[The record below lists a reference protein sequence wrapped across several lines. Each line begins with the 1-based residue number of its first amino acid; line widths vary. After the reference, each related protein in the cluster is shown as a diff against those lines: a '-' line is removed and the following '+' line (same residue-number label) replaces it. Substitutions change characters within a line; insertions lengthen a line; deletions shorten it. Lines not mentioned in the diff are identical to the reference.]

1 MRLVVALAA
10 VLLVPSLSVAAEDPK
25 VRLERAEKENEKLK
39 EQLGKGKAEAEAAF
53 KAATDAENA
62 AGLRGLSCHAV
73 SSASAPANYP
83 VTGVIHVKLRLK
95 RGTWV
100 NRPSFAAPNAVKS
113 FRVHAG
119 TCQVTKS

>member
-1 MRLVVALAA
+1 MKLVVALAVMLA
-10 VLLVPSLSVAAEDPK
+10 VPSLCFAAEDPK
-25 VRLERAEKENEKLK
+25 DRLERAEKENEKLK
-39 EQLGKGKAEAEAAF
+39 EQLRKQKAEAEAAF

-62 AGLRGLSCHAV
+62 AGLRGLSCTGAA
-73 SSASAPANYP
+73 SASAPASYP
-83 VTGVIHVKLRLK
+83 ATGAIHVKLRLK

-100 NRPSFAAPNAVKS
+100 NRVTFAAPNAVKS

>member
-10 VLLVPSLSVAAEDPK
+10 VLLVPTLAFAAEDPK

-39 EQLGKGKAEAEAAF
+39 EQLGKQKAEAEAAF

-62 AGLRGLSCHAV
+62 AGLRGLSCQGV
-73 SSASAPANYP
+73 ASTAAPANYP
-83 VTGVIHVKLRLK
+83 ATGAIHVKLRLK

-100 NRPSFAAPNAVKS
+100 NRVSFAAPNAVKS